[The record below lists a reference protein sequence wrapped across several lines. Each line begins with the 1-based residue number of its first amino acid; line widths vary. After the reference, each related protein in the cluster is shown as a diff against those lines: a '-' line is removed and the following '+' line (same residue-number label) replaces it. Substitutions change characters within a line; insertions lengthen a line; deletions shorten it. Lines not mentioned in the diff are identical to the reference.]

1 METSTFL
8 ENVERNIDEL
18 KPFWKAFDKE
28 TDRAT
33 AIVAGCLLDDLLER
47 IIRASYV
54 KDPQVKSLFK
64 NDHILQSLFPK
75 INIAYFSGLIPSVI
89 YHDLKLMCEI
99 RNRFA
104 HAVIA
109 DLRFTDETVVQRI
122 DRFALG
128 PKTVTAVYPPKM
140 KFIVVVSQ
148 IVAVLQVL
156 EYVLSKKRPAH
167 LVELLEL
174 DKAPF
179 TEWALTQAEIR
190 KLLPKDKYSHK
201 GC

>member
-1 METSTFL
+1 MDTSAFL
-8 ENVERNIDEL
+8 ETVEKNIDEL
-18 KPFWKAFDKE
+18 EPFWKAFEKE
-28 TDRAT
+28 SDRAT
-33 AIVAGCLLDDLLER
+33 AIIAVCLLDDLLER

-64 NDHILQSLFPK
+64 NDHILQSFFAK
-75 INIAYFSGLIPSVI
+75 TNITYFSGLIPDVI
-89 YHDLKLMCEI
+89 YHDLKLICEI

-109 DLRFTDETVVQRI
+109 DLRFADEAIVQRI
-122 DRFALG
+122 DKFALG
-128 PKTVTAVYPPKM
+128 PKTAELYPPRN

-156 EYVLSKKRPAH
+156 EYVLSKARPPH

-174 DKAPF
+174 NKTTFA
-179 TEWALTQAEIR
+179 EWALSQAELR
-190 KLLPKDKYSHK
+190 KLLHK
-201 GC
+201 G